1 MAEKKISVMELV
13 VARAVER
20 HGFLKGGRVGG
31 RMTAFVIEWAQYQ
44 RETGEAPGGARAFGR
59 WANVPHA
66 TAIRRLAEFREL
78 FPEHETPAPLARY
91 VGAPRTRRASSSSP
105 LHV

>member
-1 MAEKKISVMELV
+1 MELV
-13 VARAVER
+13 VARSVER
-20 HGFLKGGRVGG
+20 YGMIKGGRVGG

-44 RETGEAPGGARAFGR
+44 AATGDTPGGARSFGR

-78 FPEHETPAPLARY
+78 FPEHATPAPLARY
-91 VGAPRTRRASSSSP
+91 VDLKPRVRGRSTTALP
-105 LHV
+105 A